1 MKEKLEQVLA
11 DLKAIGINVVK
22 IESDL
27 GFSNGL
33 IGKAKSGKANLSEE
47 KFDAIM
53 DYYKKNIPE
62 AKQITTEPE
71 YVDFIAPEKKPKV
84 EIMLG
89 SEFLKSTP
97 MSPFRMILAEF
108 NALVLEQPPIS
119 QVKDKLIDILSRA
132 ENPEFT
138 VRQVEAVRERCL
150 NYLKGIYGVSSKK
163 DSYNQNK

>member
-33 IGKAKSGKANLSEE
+33 IGKAKNGKANLSEE

-62 AKQITTEPE
+62 GKQTTTEPE
-71 YVDFIAPEKKPKV
+71 YVDYIAPEIPEKKPKA

-97 MSPFRMILAEF
+97 
-108 NALVLEQPPIS
+108 
-119 QVKDKLIDILSRA
+119 
-132 ENPEFT
+132 
-138 VRQVEAVRERCL
+138 
-150 NYLKGIYGVSSKK
+150 
-163 DSYNQNK
+163 